1 MSELKVPFCR
11 PDVTQREID
20 EVCDTLRSG
29 WLTTGPKTRQFEE
42 LFATY
47 AGAKHAVAVNS
58 CTAALHL
65 AMVAAGVEQGDE
77 VITTP
82 YTFVSSSEVIV
93 YRGAKPVF
101 VDIDPVTLNVD
112 VSRIEAAIT
121 PRTKAILPVHIAG
134 QPADLDAINQIA
146 EKHGLAVVEDA
157 AHATESVYHGRK
169 IGSIGTATAFSFY
182 ATKNLATGEG
192 GMLTTNDDEIAAR
205 ARVLCL
211 HGMSKDAWK
220 RYDKGGSWFYEI
232 IETGY
237 KYNMTDIQA
246 ALGLVQ
252 LDRIAEMREKR
263 MQLVACY
270 NELLGQAPEFFE
282 LPAHDPRDTH
292 AWHLFLLRLNL
303 DALSID
309 RARFIEELGNRGVQ
323 ASVHFIPAHLHPWY
337 RETYGYQGGEFPV
350 AEAQYLREISLPLFS
365 KMSLDQAE
373 YVAKVCLEIAEKYRA

>member
-1 MSELKVPFCR
+1 MSEQKVPFCR

-29 WLTTGPKTRQFEE
+29 WLTTGPKTRRFEE
-42 LFATY
+42 AFAEY
-47 AGAKHAVAVNS
+47 AGARHAVAVNS

-65 AMVAAGVEQGDE
+65 AVVAAGVDRDDE

-82 YTFVSSSEVIV
+82 YTFVASSEVIV

-101 VDIDPVTLNVD
+101 VDIDPRTLNID
-112 VSRIEAAIT
+112 VSQLEAAIT
-121 PRTKAILPVHIAG
+121 PRTKAIVPVHIAG
-134 QPADLDAINQIA
+134 QPADLDAINAIA
-146 EKHGLAVVEDA
+146 SKHGLAVIEDA
-157 AHATESVYHGRK
+157 AHATESMYHGRK

-192 GMLTTNDDEIAAR
+192 GMLTTNDEEFAAR

-232 IETGY
+232 VETGY

-252 LDRIAEMREKR
+252 LDRIHEMREKR
-263 MQLVACY
+263 MRLVSRY
-270 NELLGQAPEFFE
+270 NELLGQDPDVFE
-282 LPAHDPRDTH
+282 LPYADPRDTH
-292 AWHLFLLRLNL
+292 GWHLYQLRLNL
-303 DALSID
+303 PALKID
-309 RARFIEELGNRGVQ
+309 RASFIEQLTARNIQ
-323 ASVHFIPAHLHPWY
+323 PSVHFIPVHLHPWY
-337 RETYGYQGGEFPV
+337 RDTFGYKGGEFPV
-350 AEAQYLREISLPLFS
+350 AEAQYLREVSLPMFS
-365 KMSLDQAE
+365 SMSLEQAT
-373 YVAKVCLEIAEKYRA
+373 YVAESCLAIAKSNRK